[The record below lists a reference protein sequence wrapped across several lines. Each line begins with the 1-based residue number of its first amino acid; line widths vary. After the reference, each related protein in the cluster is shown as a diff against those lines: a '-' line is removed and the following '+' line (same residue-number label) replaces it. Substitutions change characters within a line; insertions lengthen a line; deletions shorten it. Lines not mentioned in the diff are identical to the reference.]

1 MSDKDASMSNNSNI
15 IRYDVLCPFGVEE
28 LCREI
33 KE

>member
-1 MSDKDASMSNNSNI
+1 MSEKDALTSNNSII